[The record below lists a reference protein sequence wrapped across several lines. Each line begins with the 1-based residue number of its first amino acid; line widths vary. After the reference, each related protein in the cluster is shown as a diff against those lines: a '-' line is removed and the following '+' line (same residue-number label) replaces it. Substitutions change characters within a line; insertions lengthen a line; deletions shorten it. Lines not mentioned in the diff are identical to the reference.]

1 MASKINPK
9 GIFKSNL
16 KSKSPNPKGINPKGV
31 FNAPAKPRVN
41 PDKINPKG
49 VGPNKGGINPG
60 GINPGGI
67 KKYSLAEIQKL
78 AQAKLPVVKGKTTP
92 AKINVKS
99 SNKKVDSKTLIKTGN
114 QSKGF
119 PKIDF
124 GSVIKKGKVSKN
136 LKGALLA
143 TGAILAGEAINKYMS
158 KSDNK
163 NNVKNS
169 TPSKDKEST
178 KKDTTKT
185 SEAKKSN
192 QASYKST
199 TIKDI
204 RKNYGNKAPM
214 DPYKRDAWG
223 RVPSDKWYNFD
234 PKTKQY
240 INPKDTSK
248 DTVKKDTVK
257 KDAVKNTENKKSTA
271 PVKPKTTAPV
281 ATPAVIAKEEVG
293 TLPLKSVSIEASKK
307 IIGPKPSTPSPATPV
322 ASAPS
327 TPKMQPKSGIINKIR
342 GAVNEVRDRRADKLE
357 ERGDAGRAQR
367 LRGKIS
373 ETEKKMMM
381 KKGGVTKVKRK

>member
-1 MASKINPK
+1 MASKLNPK

-16 KSKSPNPKGINPKGV
+16 KSKSPNPKGINPKGI
-31 FNAPAKPRVN
+31 FNAPTKPRVN

-49 VGPNKGGINPG
+49 IGPNKG

-67 KKYSLAEIQKL
+67 KKYSLGEIQKL
-78 AQAKLPVVKGKTTP
+78 AQAKSPVVKGKTTP

-99 SNKKVDSKTLIKTGN
+99 SNKKVDSKALIKTAN

-124 GSVIKKGKVSKN
+124 GNTIKKGKVSKN
-136 LKGALLA
+136 LKGALIA
-143 TGAILAGEAINKYMS
+143 TGAILAGEAISKYVS

-163 NNVKNS
+163 KNVKNS
-169 TPSKDKEST
+169 TSSKDKEST

-199 TIKDI
+199 SIKNI
-204 RKNYGNKAPM
+204 RKNYGNKVPM

-234 PKTKQY
+234 PKTKKY
-240 INPKDTSK
+240 INPKDTS
-248 DTVKKDTVK
+248 KDTVK
-257 KDAVKNTENKKSTA
+257 KDAVKNTENKKSTV

-293 TLPLKSVSIEASKK
+293 TLPLKSASMPSVEASKT

-357 ERGDAGRAQR
+357 ERGNEGRAQR